1 MLKNLFNKLFKR
13 TKKDYK
19 QMLVTNLLTLTD
31 LSSDQIEDML
41 EGEIILQDCDIIE
54 LTDLDT
60 FKEEITAKSWTKVN
74 YADNMA
80 LFDYSCMMGINLWNT
95 TMMTRIPLEAV
106 NERITV
112 LLGLSRPGAVKYS
125 SDRSSVE
132 FIDKPVI
139 QDEMCIFLKTIEHLD
154 SIRSYG
160 YAVQKVF
167 IYNPNK

>member
-54 LTDLDT
+54 LTDLDD
-60 FKEEITAKSWTKVN
+60 FREEITAKSWTKVN

-95 TMMTRIPLEAV
+95 T
-106 NERITV
+106 
-112 LLGLSRPGAVKYS
+112 
-125 SDRSSVE
+125 
-132 FIDKPVI
+132 
-139 QDEMCIFLKTIEHLD
+139 
-154 SIRSYG
+154 
-160 YAVQKVF
+160 
-167 IYNPNK
+167 